1 MSICER
7 VSLLNCGHK
16 LDFDLQAVDNHKIN
30 TDWKKD
36 EKSFELYFKSNY
48 QRFCSYAYTFLKDQ
62 DDAEDIVQQIF
73 ITMWEKRDTLDI
85 ETSATAYMIR
95 AIRNASLN
103 RLKHAE
109 VKQSYANENVN
120 EQLSVNPVASV
131 VVNELQKQIANAI
144 DALPQQ
150 CRIIFSMSRF
160 EELTYAEIAAK
171 LNLSVK
177 TVENQMGKAL
187 RLMRERLKDFL
198 LLIIILGAV
207 M

>member
-1 MSICER
+1 
-7 VSLLNCGHK
+7 
-16 LDFDLQAVDNHKIN
+16 
-30 TDWKKD
+30 
-36 EKSFELYFKSNY
+36 
-48 QRFCSYAYTFLKDQ
+48 
-62 DDAEDIVQQIF
+62 
-73 ITMWEKRDTLDI
+73 MWEKRDTLDI

-109 VKQSYANENVN
+109 VKQNYANENVN

>member
-1 MSICER
+1 MDY
-7 VSLLNCGHK
+7 HK
-16 LDFDLQAVDNHKIN
+16 
-30 TDWKKD
+30 TDTEWKKD

-73 ITMWEKRDTLDI
+73 IAMWEKRDTLNI
-85 ETSATAYMIR
+85 ETSATAYMMR

-109 VKQSYANENVN
+109 VKQSYVNEKGN
-120 EQLSVNPVASV
+120 EQLSGNQVTSV
-131 VVNELQKQIANAI
+131 VVNELQAQIAKAI

-160 EELTYAEIAAK
+160 EELTYSEIATK

-187 RLMRERLKDFL
+187 RLMRERLKDYL

-207 M
+207 L